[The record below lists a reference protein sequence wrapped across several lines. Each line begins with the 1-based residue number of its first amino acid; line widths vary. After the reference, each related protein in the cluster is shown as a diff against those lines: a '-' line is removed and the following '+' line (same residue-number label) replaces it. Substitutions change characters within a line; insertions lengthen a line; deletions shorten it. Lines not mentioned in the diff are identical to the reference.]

1 MLFCRVSGACPGT
14 LPPQS
19 FEDRSPAAPH
29 PDSIAPVNKPHS
41 AAQTQPWATERH
53 QERTSPG
60 SSKPYHCFDRMVING
75 DLSGLSRPEQVVH
88 FVRAVMGIPIVSKE
102 VLSQRTNEYQNR
114 PATQTVNSK
123 PLITELT
130 RRWRTSFTC

>member
-1 MLFCRVSGACPGT
+1 
-14 LPPQS
+14 
-19 FEDRSPAAPH
+19 
-29 PDSIAPVNKPHS
+29 
-41 AAQTQPWATERH
+41 
-53 QERTSPG
+53 
-60 SSKPYHCFDRMVING
+60 MVING

-114 PATQTVNSK
+114 PATQTVNSW

-130 RRWRTSFTC
+130 SRLRTSFTC

>member
-1 MLFCRVSGACPGT
+1 
-14 LPPQS
+14 
-19 FEDRSPAAPH
+19 
-29 PDSIAPVNKPHS
+29 
-41 AAQTQPWATERH
+41 
-53 QERTSPG
+53 
-60 SSKPYHCFDRMVING
+60 
-75 DLSGLSRPEQVVH
+75 
-88 FVRAVMGIPIVSKE
+88 MGIPIVSKE